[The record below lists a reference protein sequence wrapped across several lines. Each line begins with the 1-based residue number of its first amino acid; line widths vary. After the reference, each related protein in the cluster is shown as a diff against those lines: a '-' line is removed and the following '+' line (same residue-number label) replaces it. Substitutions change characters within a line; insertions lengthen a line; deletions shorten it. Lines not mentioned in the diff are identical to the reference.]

1 MNPRAL
7 VEQALGGSLGGEL
20 AVYRLEDLRLEAS
33 IGILDFELERRQ
45 TVHVSVT
52 VFARLSWD
60 RTDRISQVLDY
71 DYLRSGITKLIED
84 RHFNLQ
90 ETLCEAV
97 LDLAL
102 APEKALAAAVEVKK
116 TDVYANAQSIG
127 CTMFRRKGA
136 AGGQ

>member
-7 VEQALGGSLGGEL
+7 MEQALAGTLDGEL

-33 IGILDFELERRQ
+33 IGILDFELAHRQ

-52 VFARLSWD
+52 VFARLDWD
-60 RTDRISQVLDY
+60 RTDRIAQVLDY
-71 DYLRSGITKLIED
+71 DYLRSGIQAMIAD

-90 ETLCEAV
+90 ETLCEAC

-102 APEKALAAAVEVKK
+102 APEKALAATVEVKK
-116 TDVYANAQSIG
+116 TDIYANAASVG
-127 CTMFRRKGA
+127 CTMFRRKSA
-136 AGGQ
+136 AGGR

>member
-1 MNPRAL
+1 MNPKHL
-7 VEQALGGSLGGEL
+7 IEQALGGSLNGDV
-20 AVYRLEDLRLEAS
+20 AAYRLEDLRIEAS

-45 TVHVSVT
+45 MVSVSVT
-52 VFARLSWD
+52 VFALLDWD
-60 RTDRISQVLDY
+60 RTDRIAQVLDY
-71 DYLRSGITKLIED
+71 DYLRSGITKMIAD

-102 APEKALAAAVEVKK
+102 APQKALAAAVEVKK

-127 CTMFRRKGA
+127 CTMFRRKKDA
-136 AGGQ
+136 A